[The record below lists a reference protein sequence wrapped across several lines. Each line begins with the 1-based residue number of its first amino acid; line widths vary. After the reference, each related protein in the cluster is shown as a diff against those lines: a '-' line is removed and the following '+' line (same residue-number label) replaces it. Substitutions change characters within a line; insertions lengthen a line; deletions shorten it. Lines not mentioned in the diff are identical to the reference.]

1 MTSIA
6 KLKFTIDKL
15 KNALNDYSLAEIRY
29 ARDLID
35 KTPRRCYYKLKEIDE
50 KFDVCRDVD
59 TFVDLCGGPG
69 QFAKYVFS
77 TNPDCVGYGVTLRND
92 CDYTFDHEHFRKIYG
107 CFDSGD
113 IFDANVMFE
122 LMYFCRNRCNLVVAD
137 GAFDVTAREND
148 QETLTLSLLRKEC
161 YIILEVLRT
170 GGNCVLKIFDTFNR
184 ATVSLLQSFIANF
197 TEFHIYKPTH
207 SRAANSEKYLVC
219 KGRLETPVNIVSKR
233 QFDTLTR
240 QFGIKQKGALQQ
252 LLNILKNE
260 RHASS
265 SSSAESFQ
273 NRR

>member
-1 MTSIA
+1 MTSNA
-6 KLKFTIDKL
+6 KLKSTIDKL
-15 KNALNDYSLAEIRY
+15 KNALNNYSLDEIRY

-35 KTPRRCYYKLKEIDE
+35 KVPRRCYHKLKEIDE
-50 KFDVCRDVD
+50 KFNVCRDVD

-92 CDYTFDHEHFRKIYG
+92 CDYTFDHKHFRKIYG

-122 LMYFCRNRCNLVVAD
+122 LMYFCRKRCNLVVAD
-137 GAFDVTAREND
+137 GAFDVSGREND

-161 YIILEVLRT
+161 HIILEVLRA

-184 ATVSLLQSFIANF
+184 ATISLLQSFIANF
-197 TEFHIYKPTH
+197 DEFYFYKPTH

-219 KGRLETPVNIVSKR
+219 KGRLETPVGILSR
-233 QFDTLTR
+233 RHFDAYTR
-240 QFGIKQKGALQQ
+240 QFGVKQKRALQQ

-260 RHASS
+260 RHARS
-265 SSSAESFQ
+265 SSSAEPFQ
-273 NRR
+273 KCR